1 MPGLSLFNK
10 TGFYSHIGANRFIP
24 TPTIKLGS
32 TRGAGSSTRIFKNV
46 KREFGSAAALNEFIN
61 VTNPSAGGNIP
72 GPEPGPEPGPCPE
85 CPDCPPTD
93 VFLESI
99 ATKDNNGNWVLNGN
113 TTIRDFEVLSIQ
125 NGMTFII
132 PPRLTLT
139 NDGTINNSGTIQ
151 NSGTLINNGAI
162 NNNNFGLITN
172 NTDGTIDNNCIINNN
187 NGGIITN
194 NGEIANN
201 SYGIFNNN
209 KDGIV
214 TNNDRITNSSDGI
227 FNNDGIITNSQVIVN
242 SGIM

>member
-1 MPGLSLFNK
+1 MPGSQLFNK
-10 TGFYSHIGANRFIP
+10 SGFYSHIGANRFIP

-32 TRGAGSSTRIFKNV
+32 TRGAGSSTRIFKNL
-46 KREFGSAAALNEFIN
+46 KREFGSAAALNQFIN
-61 VTNPSAGGNIP
+61 VTNPSAGGTIP
-72 GPEPGPEPGPCPE
+72 GPTPPCP
-85 CPDCPPTD
+85 TD
-93 VFLESI
+93 PYTAFLESI

-113 TTIRDFEVLSIQ
+113 TTIQDYQVLSIQ
-125 NGMTFII
+125 SGMTFII

-194 NGEIANN
+194 SIY
-201 SYGIFNNN
+201 SIFNNN
-209 KDGIV
+209 LG
-214 TNNDRITNSSDGI
+214 GI
-227 FNNDGIITNSQVIVN
+227 FNE
-242 SGIM
+242 